1 MVLLEYILGY
11 FSFNIV
17 ELTDGHGVRDFDVYG
32 SNLSI
37 WSIVVDDKIIGA
49 AYALCLTDG
58 ISDGLRDFRVNPFS
72 ENLAY
77 GIAQHIDTGFDD
89 HSGDKG
95 AEPCLQADVEQEID
109 GGSGQGGGGDDGVIE
124 RIASGGYQRVR
135 LYLRPLFLYKFT
147 KDNLRYDGN
156 GDDQQGGGGIIRSF
170 GMQDLF
176 YGFDER
182 RNAGIEHNHGDDHG
196 AQIFNSAVTE
206 RVFLVRLLSGQFCS
220 QDCNNG

>member
-1 MVLLEYILGY
+1 MHLHDIRIFLKNLAHTGFNPGSLFISDIHGINGNAGQNDMVLLEYILGY

-49 AYALCLTDG
+49 TYALCLTDG

-124 RIASGGYQRVR
+124 RIASGGYQ
-135 LYLRPLFLYKFT
+135 
-147 KDNLRYDGN
+147 G
-156 GDDQQGGGGIIRSF
+156 
-170 GMQDLF
+170 
-176 YGFDER
+176 
-182 RNAGIEHNHGDDHG
+182 
-196 AQIFNSAVTE
+196 
-206 RVFLVRLLSGQFCS
+206 
-220 QDCNNG
+220 